1 MSEHYFKT
9 LNYSLANED
18 SSLEMGVLAPGAG
31 HVFSIAGSGAR
42 VLPLFARNPRH
53 VTIADMAPEQ
63 LWLSELR
70 IEAVRALTHRE
81 YLAFFGYPQGGRRKS
96 STPTQRRALLKKIED
111 NSQLS
116 HDAKLFAH
124 SLFDNLHWQH
134 PLYAGR
140 WEHTFRRLARM
151 MRRAVGTR
159 GLHIFDMPTLEEQRT
174 FFNKEFPKRRF
185 DMALMVLG
193 NARTFNRLLYKGH
206 FPTHNLPVS
215 AQEMYRRAFTHLF
228 MNGLARENYFLQLI
242 MLGKLIHAEGN
253 PVECQSEVFGR
264 IKDGIR
270 GATIQYLRGDANKLA
285 HDAVR
290 TYGSID
296 FFSFS
301 DVPSYFTGELESR
314 YLQLLKPALSDSG
327 CVVVR
332 NYIHIPEWL
341 DIAGYT
347 DEAGLHSELISAEKV
362 QVYDVHVYRKYGS
375 VAAQ

>member
-18 SSLEMGVLAPGAG
+18 SSLEMGVLPDGSG
-31 HVFSIAGSGAR
+31 HAFSIAGSGAR
-42 VLPLFARNPRH
+42 VLPLFARKPRH
-53 VTIADMAPEQ
+53 VSIADMAPEQ
-63 LWLSELR
+63 LWISELR
-70 IEAVRALTHRE
+70 IEAVRVLTHRE
-81 YLAFFGYPQGGRRKS
+81 YLAFFGYPQGGRRTS
-96 STPTQRRALLKKIED
+96 STPTQRRALLKKIETEG
-111 NSQLS
+111 QLS
-116 HDAKLFAH
+116 HDAKMFAH

-151 MRRAVGTR
+151 MRRAVGQR
-159 GLHIFDMPTLEEQRT
+159 GLQIFECKTLDEQRA
-174 FFNKEFPKRRF
+174 FFEKEFPKRRF
-185 DMALMVLG
+185 DVALMVLG

-206 FPTHNLPVS
+206 FPAHNLPVS

-228 MNGLARENYFLQLI
+228 TNGLARENYFLQLI

-253 PVECQSEVFGR
+253 PVECKPDVFQQ

-270 GATIQYLRGDANKLA
+270 GATVHYLRGDANKLA
-285 HDAVR
+285 HEAAR
-290 TYGSID
+290 NLGPIE

-314 YLQLLKPALSDSG
+314 YLQQLKPALAEG
-327 CVVVR
+327 AAVVVR

-341 DIAGYT
+341 DIAGYA
-347 DEAGLHSELISAEKV
+347 DEAGYYAELIAAEKV
-362 QVYDVHVYRKYGS
+362 QVYDVHVYRKQRS
-375 VAAQ
+375 AAGK